1 MTPPATIFDTPANS
15 PHRRIWLFASLAFAL
30 LWSLPNLTF
39 PIGRDQALYC
49 VIAEGVLNGQRP
61 YVDLWDN
68 RPPTTFL
75 VFLPIVKIFGRA
87 MWSAGA
93 VDILWVLVMSYF
105 IFRFAERYAG
115 VKVAALAVGVN
126 AVWHSMAGYTHALVP
141 SPFVIFFVFAG
152 LFLVW
157 REAPRILLR
166 HFAAGV
172 LLGMAFWAT
181 FNALAFAPLLLGL
194 PHLDFRGLDKKDP
207 GFRFTISW
215 REWLPR
221 AASLAGGLAFAV
233 VGMIAYLWLAGSW
246 AEFRH
251 INFEVMPG
259 YARLPLERTEEYW
272 LWAIKETQYVV
283 GELTLAVFLFALLAA
298 RHFRELRVLA
308 PILLAAAFGFFAA
321 AAQVRFHAYYFETA
335 DPFFAMVWG
344 YMGVRAFESF
354 RTMARDCRERGWRLA
369 HPLVWVLFANIAIW
383 FAVDFTFLSIARF
396 NVLGSWWRDPVKSY
410 AAYPWP
416 HSLEHLRGEFGVI
429 RYLKKNSA
437 PSDKIFIWGTQP
449 VIYFLSGRRP
459 ATRFISNLGLISPWG
474 PRAWQEELVR
484 ELRKSPPA
492 VFIVVRK
499 DAIPTVSYTHD
510 DSEKF
515 LRVFPELAAFIRE
528 NYQHSKQIENFE
540 IYRRRTA
547 APAGLP

>member
-1 MTPPATIFDTPANS
+1 M
-15 PHRRIWLFASLAFAL
+15 WLFASLAFAL

-87 MWSAGA
+87 MWTAGA
-93 VDILWVLVMSYF
+93 VDILWMLAMSYF

-115 VKVAALAVGVN
+115 AGVATLAVGVN
-126 AVWHSMAGYTHALVP
+126 AVWHSVAGYTHALVP
-141 SPFVIFFVFAG
+141 STFVIFFVSAG
-152 LFLVW
+152 VFMVW
-157 REAPRILLR
+157 KEAPRMLLR
-166 HFAAGV
+166 HFVAGV
-172 LLGMAFWAT
+172 MLGMAFWAT

-194 PHLDFRGLDKKDP
+194 PYLDFSGLDKQP
-207 GFRFTISW
+207 PSLRITISW

-221 AASLAGGLAFAV
+221 AASLAGGLAVAMF
-233 VGMIAYLWLAGSW
+233 GMIAYLWLVGSW
-246 AEFRH
+246 TEFRH

-272 LWAIKETQYVV
+272 LWAIKETEFVV
-283 GELTLAVFLFALLAA
+283 GRMTLIVTLGALVSA

-308 PILLAAAFGFFAA
+308 PILLTAALGFFSA

-335 DPFFAMVWG
+335 YPFFAMVWG

-354 RTMARDCRERGWRLA
+354 RSLARDCRERGWRLA
-369 HPLVWVLFANIAIW
+369 RPLVWVLFANIVAW
-383 FAVDFTFLSIARF
+383 FAVDIFWAAVPRF
-396 NVLGSWWRDPVKSY
+396 EALGRWWRNPVKFYSS
-410 AAYPWP
+410 YPWP
-416 HSLEHLRGEFGVI
+416 HSLEHLKGEFGVI
-429 RYLKKNSA
+429 RYLKENSS
-437 PSDKIFIWGTQP
+437 PSDRIFIWGTQP
-449 VIYFLSGRRP
+449 VIYFLAERRP

-499 DAIPTVSYTHD
+499 DAIPSVSYTHD

-528 NYQHSKQIENFE
+528 NYQHSMAIENFE
-540 IYRRRTA
+540 VYRRSTLAR
-547 APAGLP
+547 AGPQ